1 MTLSLGPRQPSF
13 VERRPSAAVIVARV
27 HFGSQQWSQTNP
39 VAVETYRLG
48 NGWWGGGRPQRLLVE
63 FGRCGLLGAAGVR
76 PVADAVLGT
85 SGIVLNAYQGPSG
98 CGNVVNEGPPAV
110 LATYHLNYSL
120 VSIVTSGPT
129 TVTTLSSETS
139 AGNETTGI
147 DLDPAGIV
155 SWFVQLELRGSSGAE
170 LPVGTSRCPSWTP
183 DASSCAANATGGYAV
198 LSSQNGTW
206 LDSFGASATGANWSV
221 PSVSFASDQQ
231 LLIVYPSAW
240 SLLGTTLMASP
251 PSDAT
256 PVDGTTLL

>member
-1 MTLSLGPRQPSF
+1 M
-13 VERRPSAAVIVARV
+13 
-27 HFGSQQWSQTNP
+27 
-39 VAVETYRLG
+39 
-48 NGWWGGGRPQRLLVE
+48 
-63 FGRCGLLGAAGVR
+63 
-76 PVADAVLGT
+76 
-85 SGIVLNAYQGPSG
+85 
-98 CGNVVNEGPPAV
+98 

-221 PSVSFASDQQ
+221 PSVSFVSDQQ